1 MSSRLS
7 RGYLLGHVLEDL
19 GQGLLDEGQLGG
31 SPDLSILD
39 GQRSVSLLLLL
50 HGCETREKRRGR
62 LFVSRRGRR
71 GKTHGLEVLLDLGG
85 ESAGLEGN
93 DLGGGVGVVSDGGAA
108 LGAEEAPDGVA
119 GGALALPLLDGAVD
133 GELVLGDDGDEGW
146 GGVLVGCLIQRLER
160 IGWVRRDE
168 Q

>member
-31 SPDLSILD
+31 GPDLSILD
-39 GQRSVSLLLLL
+39 RQRSISLLFLL
-50 HGCETREKRRGR
+50 HGCETREKRGG

-71 GKTHGLEVLLDLGG
+71 GKTHGLEGLLDLGG
-85 ESAGLEGN
+85 ESAGLEGD
-93 DLGGGVGVVSDGGAA
+93 DLGGGVGVVGDGGAA
-108 LGAEEAPDGVA
+108 FGAEEAPDGVA

-146 GGVLVGCLIQRLER
+146 RRRMSVGDWITE
-160 IGWVRRDE
+160 
-168 Q
+168 